1 VHVGGLSPAV
11 SLDAYSRRT
20 VIINV
25 PQARHSEPRNG
36 TVDFNDEPD
45 EQAAHTG
52 PPPNQKFKSILP
64 SKYSKPAAGSGGPQ
78 LEDPLAS
85 HFDDRTLAWRL
96 GARIGGG
103 ITLDGDAAISVAAL
117 AQRPLDGPL
126 SLAARAGW
134 THRRIDAATVEL
146 GVGVQL
152 AATPSLVLTAGGAL
166 RGEVRVQDHL
176 AMEDVARV
184 GVGGAA
190 SLDLAILSIPL
201 AIGLRIEP
209 AFTELAPG
217 TRAHAALLELG
228 YDWR

>member
-1 VHVGGLSPAV
+1 VHALTALGFPGATNVHLGKAIA
-11 SLDAYSRRT
+11 LDLESASEGEA
-20 VIINV
+20 I
-25 PQARHSEPRNG
+25 ARARAMCERLLANPVTEDF
-36 TVDFNDEPD
+36 TVD
-45 EQAAHTG
+45 
-52 PPPNQKFKSILP
+52 L
-64 SKYSKPAAGSGGPQ
+64 AG
-78 LEDPLAS
+78 
-85 HFDDRTLAWRL
+85 RL
-96 GARIGGG
+96 GAGIGGG
-103 ITLDGDAAISVAAL
+103 IPLDGEAAISVAAL
-117 AQRPLDGPL
+117 AQRPLAGPL